1 MRCKCCHKAWGVE
14 DLGDL
19 KGKTIIVTGGNSG
32 LGFYTALALGEVGGE
47 VIIACRD
54 RAKGQEALEKL
65 QKFAPKGVFTLEML
79 DLSNQESIADFANRF
94 LALNK
99 PLDIL
104 VNNAGVMAPPK
115 RESNAKGFELQFT
128 TNHLGHFAL
137 TGLLLPALK
146 KSEKPRVVVVS
157 SLVAFGAKIN
167 FDDLQSTQ
175 SYNPMKA
182 YGQSKLANLEF
193 MLELGKRAPWLTCVA
208 AHPGASITNLQQ
220 YSKFSSVFVKLLGQE
235 AQYGALPTLR
245 ACVDD
250 VASGTFYGPKG
261 CLQLKGAPKIRRLP
275 CRAKKA
281 EEQAKLWAV
290 SEALSAVKYDFS

>member
-1 MRCKCCHKAWGVE
+1 MSCKCCHKAWGVE
-14 DLGDL
+14 ELGDML
-19 KGKTIIVTGGNSG
+19 GKTVIITGGNSG
-32 LGFYTALALGEVGGE
+32 LGFHTALALGKVGAF

-54 RAKGQEALEKL
+54 REKGQEALEKL
-65 QKFAPKGVFTLEML
+65 QKLAPKGVFALEML

-94 LALNK
+94 LVLNK

-104 VNNAGVMAPPK
+104 INNAGVMAPPK
-115 RESNAKGFELQFT
+115 RESNAKGFELQFV

-146 KSEKPRVVVVS
+146 KSKKPRVVVVS
-157 SLVAFGAKIN
+157 SLVAFWGKIN

-175 SYNPMKA
+175 SYNPLKA

-220 YSKFSSVFVKLLGQE
+220 YSKLSSVFVKLIGQE
-235 AQYGALPTLR
+235 AKYGALPTLL

-250 VASGTFYGPKG
+250 VVSGTFYGPKG
-261 CLQLKGAPKIRRLP
+261 CLQLKGSPKIRRLP
-275 CRAKKA
+275 CRAKNA

-290 SEALSAVKYDFS
+290 SEVLSAIKYDFS